1 MILWLFSRKN
11 IQYIPFICI
20 FSILGVNLF
29 YIYFFLGQRAST
41 TQTSSLADTGALICA
56 ISIGKGLKPQSGSP
70 KGQPTNPQPPPQQP
84 TRPGK
89 SSFVKLLLHLPNCIS
104 VITKTL

>member
-1 MILWLFSRKN
+1 MKFLIFSSFSVMFLSLRYLLIL
-11 IQYIPFICI
+11 CI
-20 FSILGVNLF
+20 FI
-29 YIYFFLGQRAST
+29 IAGQRAST

-89 SSFVKLLLHLPNCIS
+89 NLF
-104 VITKTL
+104 